1 MIRNVKIADIS
12 ELSSIYKQLYDDC
25 KTKINESVNLV

>member
-12 ELSSIYKQLYDDC
+12 ELAPIYKQLYDDC
-25 KTKINESVNLV
+25 KTKIN